1 MLLTAQITTLRLTRR
16 GQQPSLCPLAS
27 GGYSSAWLEPQI
39 VDLAVA
45 GSNPVSHPTA
55 SLPILL
61 SHRVRPLFLSNMLVP
76 LVRPFRA
83 RFFPA
88 FSAGVAFGYDGTSL
102 PGSVA

>member
-1 MLLTAQITTLRLTRR
+1 MLLTAQIPTLRLTRR
-16 GQQPSLCPLAS
+16 GQKPSLCPLAS

-61 SHRVRPLFLSNMLVP
+61 SHRVRPLILSNMLVP
-76 LVRPFRA
+76 LVRPFRG
-83 RFFPA
+83 RFLPP
-88 FSAGVAFGYDGTSL
+88 FSACCGICYDRTSL